1 MYIVTDVRGGT
12 VGIWEGLSLIFSN
25 HGSQLCQS
33 PEFQNTIRV
42 WNRKTFISYVLH
54 ACKLM
59 VDKLACV

>member
-33 PEFQNTIRV
+33 PESHNTARAL
-42 WNRKTFISYVLH
+42 NRKVFMSRI
-54 ACKLM
+54 
-59 VDKLACV
+59 